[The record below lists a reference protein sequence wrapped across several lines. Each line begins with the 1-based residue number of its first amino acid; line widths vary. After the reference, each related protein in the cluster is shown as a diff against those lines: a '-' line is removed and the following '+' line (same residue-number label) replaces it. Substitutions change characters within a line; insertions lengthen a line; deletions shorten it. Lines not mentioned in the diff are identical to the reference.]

1 MKYCGKLLAAMPTN
15 VKNMLET
22 SARLL
27 RLLTLLQAKPDWT
40 GAELAA
46 RLDVSPRT
54 IRYDVDKLRNLGYP
68 VHAAPGIAGGYR
80 LGAGAKLPPLL
91 LDDDE
96 AVAVAVGLR
105 TAAIGSVTGIEESA
119 VNALAKLEQ
128 VLPPR
133 LRQRVTDLHTYTT
146 PLIKQG
152 DAVSAETLT
161 RLAAACRDHHR
172 VRFTYTTHEG
182 STDERDTEPHRLVHT
197 GRRWY
202 LIAWDTARRDW
213 RTYRVDR
220 ITPLEPTGMRF
231 VPRPHP
237 PDPAGVI
244 RGVDTALSTHRAKV
258 TVLAPASAITSYLPD
273 SVAVQ
278 PIDDT
283 SCVVHAGADTP
294 YQLAL
299 HILMLDKDFHVH
311 GPPDL
316 LDAFAVIR
324 DRLNAITY

>member
-1 MKYCGKLLAAMPTN
+1 
-15 VKNMLET
+15 MLET

-27 RLLTLLQAKPDWT
+27 RLLTLLQAKPDWA

-54 IRYDVDKLRNLGYP
+54 IRYDMDKLRNLGYP

-119 VNALAKLEQ
+119 MNALAKLEQ
-128 VLPPR
+128 VLPQR
-133 LRQRVTDLHTYTT
+133 LRQQVTDLHSYTT
-146 PLIKQG
+146 PLAGHG
-152 DAVSAETLT
+152 DAVPAERLTL
-161 RLAAACRDHHR
+161 LAAACRNHHR
-172 VRFTYTTHEG
+172 VRFTYTKHDG
-182 STDERDTEPHRLVHT
+182 SADERDTEPHRLAHT

-202 LIAWDTARRDW
+202 LIAWDTARHDW

-220 ITPLEPTGMRF
+220 ITPLQPTGMRF
-231 VPRPHP
+231 LPRPHP
-237 PDPAGVI
+237 PDPTSVI
-244 RGVDTALSTHRAKV
+244 RGVDTALATLQAEV
-258 TVLAPASAITSYLPD
+258 TVLAPASAITGYLPD
-273 SVAVQ
+273 TVAVQ

-283 SCVVHAGADTP
+283 TCIVYAGAETA

-299 HILMLDKDFHVH
+299 HILMLDKDFHVS
-311 GPPDL
+311 GPPEL
-316 LDAFAVIR
+316 LDAFAVIG
-324 DRLNAITY
+324 DRLKSAVTGRRQQPSNQVF

>member
-1 MKYCGKLLAAMPTN
+1 
-15 VKNMLET
+15 MLET

-68 VHAAPGIAGGYR
+68 VHAAPGVAGGYR

-119 VNALAKLEQ
+119 MNALAKLEQ

-146 PLIKQG
+146 PLTRRG
-152 DAVSAETLT
+152 DAVRADTLT
-161 RLAAACRDHHR
+161 LLAAACRDCHR
-172 VRFTYTTHEG
+172 VRFTYTKHDG
-182 STDERDTEPHRLVHT
+182 SADERHAEPHRLVHT

-202 LIAWDTARRDW
+202 LIAWDTGRHDW

-220 ITPLEPTGMRF
+220 IMPLQPTGMRF
-231 VPRPHP
+231 APRPHP
-237 PDPAGVI
+237 PDPASVI
-244 RGVDTALSTHRAKV
+244 RGVDTALSTHRAEV
-258 TVLAPASAITSYLPD
+258 TVRAPASAITGYLPD
-273 SVAVQ
+273 SVAVE
-278 PIDDT
+278 PIDDAT
-283 SCVVHAGADTP
+283 CVVHAGADTA

-299 HILMLDKDFHVH
+299 HILMLDKDFHVG

-324 DRLNAITY
+324 GRLDATTG